1 MSPNDPQG
9 MPFAFLMARN
19 IYPGGLMKVLTAI
32 FSTFM
37 LLFVSVNGLAQGT
50 GSAAMDFLN
59 IGVSAK
65 SSATGGAF
73 SAIADGPVSSFYNPA
88 GLASIENYQIA
99 GMHTE
104 WYQDLR
110 YEYLGY
116 GMPVSSFGG
125 LGLSFSY
132 LTYGSIKSYS
142 ETGTPL
148 GNVEAY
154 DMALNL
160 SYGHRVT
167 DNLLMG
173 LGIKGVTEKLDN
185 VSVKGFAGDF
195 GLQYRAYKY
204 TAGLSVM
211 NFGPNLKY
219 ETASSPLPTTFNAG
233 VSYKPFG
240 PELSLMMGGSMPLHG
255 DFSFKT
261 GLEYS
266 YDNLFMIRGGYDTW
280 RNYDS
285 KSGISFGAGINV
297 SNHNL
302 DYAYN
307 LNDIMG
313 GTHQISFVFKFG
325 KTRSIKKNE
334 RPDPIR
340 KSEVSVQEI
349 YTVRDDNVSIQDI
362 QPEPLKDNSKDKGKI
377 YQVCAARYHNEESAR
392 KHIETLKKFGVKA
405 KLYYDGHKE
414 YRIVLGETDDKSKA
428 EKKKANFEKDGI
440 FCFIQEM

>member
-1 MSPNDPQG
+1 
-9 MPFAFLMARN
+9 
-19 IYPGGLMKVLTAI
+19 MKVLTAI
-32 FSTFM
+32 
-37 LLFVSVNGLAQGT
+37 LGIIALFFTTAEGLAQGT

-88 GLASIENYQIA
+88 GLASLENYQVA

-110 YEYLGY
+110 YEYLGC
-116 GMPVSSFGG
+116 GIPAGNFGG
-125 LGLSFSY
+125 FGLSFSY
-132 LTYGSIKSYS
+132 LTYGSIQSYS

-148 GNVEAY
+148 GNIEAY

-167 DNLLMG
+167 NKLLMG
-173 LGIKGVTEKLDN
+173 LGIKGVSEKLDDI
-185 VSVKGFAGDF
+185 SVKGFAGDF
-195 GLQYRAYKY
+195 GLQYRTYRY

-211 NFGPNLKY
+211 NFGPDLKY

-240 PELSLMMGGSMPLHG
+240 TEFSLMMGTSLPLHG
-255 DFSFKT
+255 EFSFKA

-266 YDNLFMIRGGYDTW
+266 YNNVFMLRGGYDTG

-307 LNDIMG
+307 INDIMG

-325 KTRSIKKNE
+325 KTRSKVANE
-334 RPDPIR
+334 NSTFIPSKEILETEIDTEPEEEI
-340 KSEVSVQEI
+340 SVEES
-349 YTVRDDNVSIQDI
+349 YTVSEDRESNDQ
-362 QPEPLKDNSKDKGKI
+362 EKR
-377 YQVCAARYHNEESAR
+377 YQICAARYQNKQSAQ
-392 KHIETLKKFGVKA
+392 KHITTLKKFGVEST
-405 KLYYDGHKE
+405 LYYDGRKE
-414 YRIVLGETDDKSKA
+414 YRVVLKETDESSKA
-428 EKKKANFEKDGI
+428 EKIKANFEKDGI

>member
-1 MSPNDPQG
+1 
-9 MPFAFLMARN
+9 
-19 IYPGGLMKVLTAI
+19 MKVLTAI
-32 FSTFM
+32 
-37 LLFVSVNGLAQGT
+37 LGIIALFFTTAEGLAQETGT
-50 GSAAMDFLN
+50 AAMDFLN

-88 GLASIENYQIA
+88 GLASLEGYQVA

-110 YEYLGY
+110 YEYLGC
-116 GMPVSSFGG
+116 GIPAGNFGG
-125 LGLSFSY
+125 FGLSFSY
-132 LTYGSIKSYS
+132 LSYGSIKSYS

-148 GNVEAY
+148 GNIEAY

-160 SYGHRVT
+160 SYGHKVT
-167 DNLLMG
+167 NKLLVG
-173 LGIKGVTEKLDN
+173 LGIKGVSEKLDD
-185 VSVKGFAGDF
+185 VTVKGFAGDF
-195 GLQYRAYKY
+195 GLQYRTYRY

-211 NFGPNLKY
+211 NFGPDLNY

-240 PELSLMMGGSMPLHG
+240 TEFSLMMGTSLPLHG
-255 DFSFKT
+255 EFSFKA

-266 YDNLFMIRGGYDTW
+266 YNDVFMLRGGYDTR

-285 KSGISFGAGINV
+285 KSGFSFGAGINV

-307 LNDIMG
+307 INDVMG

-325 KTRSIKKNE
+325 KSRSANDKKSVMLNHIKE
-334 RPDPIR
+334 I
-340 KSEVSVQEI
+340 SEVETYTEPEEEISTDEI
-349 YTVRDDNVSIQDI
+349 YTVSEENNTDDH
-362 QPEPLKDNSKDKGKI
+362 EKR
-377 YQVCAARYHNEESAR
+377 YQVCAARYHNRESAR
-392 KHIETLKKFGVKA
+392 KHIETLKKFGVKST
-405 KLYYDGHKE
+405 LYYDGHEE
-414 YRIVLGETDDKSKA
+414 YRVVLKETDKYSKA
-428 EKKKANFEKDGI
+428 DKIRADFEKDGV

>member
-1 MSPNDPQG
+1 MRVLAAIIG
-9 MPFAFLMARN
+9 IFTLFFA
-19 IYPGGLMKVLTAI
+19 TAD
-32 FSTFM
+32 
-37 LLFVSVNGLAQGT
+37 GLAQGT
-50 GSAAMDFLN
+50 GSAAMEFLN

-88 GLASIENYQIA
+88 GLASLENYQVA

-110 YEYLGY
+110 YEYLGF
-116 GMPVSSFGG
+116 GMPTGGFGG

-142 ETGTPL
+142 ETGTSL

-160 SYGHRVT
+160 SYGYRIT
-167 DNLLMG
+167 DKLLMG
-173 LGIKGVTEKLDN
+173 LGVKGITEKLDN

-195 GLQYRAYKY
+195 GLQYRAYRY
-204 TAGLSVM
+204 MFGLSVM
-211 NFGPNLKY
+211 NFGPDLKY
-219 ETASSPLPTTFNAG
+219 EAASSPLPTTFNAG
-233 VSYKPFG
+233 ASYQPFG
-240 PELSLMMGGSMPLHG
+240 PELSVMMGGSMPFHG

-266 YDNLFMIRGGYDTW
+266 YNNVFMIRGGYDTGK
-280 RNYDS
+280 NYDS

-307 LNDIMG
+307 VNDIMG

-325 KTRSIKKNE
+325 NSRKPVDEVKPIKLSDMPVEEPYTAFSDDIAEQKLEPTPGN
-334 RPDPIR
+334 DI
-340 KSEVSVQEI
+340 SVQESYI
-349 YTVRDDNVSIQDI
+349 ELSDNGS
-362 QPEPLKDNSKDKGKI
+362 DNITKK
-377 YQVCAARYHNEESAR
+377 YQICAARYQNEESAQ
-392 KHIETLKKFGVKA
+392 KHISTLKKFGVDSW
-405 KLYYDGHKE
+405 LFYDGSKE
-414 YRIVLGETDDKSKA
+414 YRVVLDETDKLSKA
-428 EKKKANFEKDGI
+428 EKIKSKFDKKGV

>member
-1 MSPNDPQG
+1 M
-9 MPFAFLMARN
+9 R
-19 IYPGGLMKVLTAI
+19 VLTAI

-37 LLFVSVNGLAQGT
+37 LLFVTADGLAQGA

-110 YEYLGY
+110 YEYLGC
-116 GMPVSSFGG
+116 GMPIGSFGG
-125 LGLSFSY
+125 FGLSFSY

-142 ETGTPL
+142 ETGAPL
-148 GNVEAY
+148 GNIEAY
-154 DMALNL
+154 DMALNV
-160 SYGHRVT
+160 SYGHRIT
-167 DNLLMG
+167 DKFLVG
-173 LGIKGVTEKLDN
+173 LGIKGVTEKLDD

-233 VSYKPFG
+233 VSYEPFG
-240 PELSLMMGGSMPLHG
+240 PELSLMIGGSMPLHG

-266 YDNLFMIRGGYDTW
+266 YDNVFMIRGGYDTR

-285 KSGISFGAGINV
+285 KSGISFGAGINI

-307 LNDIMG
+307 VNDIMG
-313 GTHQISFVFKFG
+313 GTHQVSFVFKFG

-334 RPDPIR
+334 
-340 KSEVSVQEI
+340 KSEIMQKSEASVQDF
-349 YTVRDDNVSIQDI
+349 YTDNDEENVPIQNI
-362 QPEPLKDNSKDKGKI
+362 QPKPLSDNSKDRGKI
-377 YQVCAARYHNEESAR
+377 YQICAARYHNEASAQ
-392 KHIETLKKFGVKA
+392 KHIEMLKKLGVRA
-405 KLYYDGHKE
+405 NLYYDGQKE
-414 YRIVLGETDDKSKA
+414 YRIVLDETDNKSKA